1 MVRVVVSEP
10 RADEIASS
18 FSLLGYGAA
27 SAAGMRRGAVVDVAA
42 AAESIRQAVGKAA
55 QHAGV
60 DITHAYVG
68 FGGSGF
74 GSIMTKGIVAV
85 SRADGEICEADIT
98 RAHTAARAN
107 LPAMTN
113 KEILQELI
121 VQYAVDKESDVKQPI
136 GMIGNRLEAHVLYLT
151 AFSPHLRNMVRAVE
165 AAGISVDD
173 IIPSPLASAHAAL
186 TKHQQQIGVMH
197 LDLGGETATCTVFEE
212 GALVSAQVFPVGS
225 THITHDIAI
234 GFQLPLVA
242 AEQIKIT
249 YGAVAAEESAFR
261 REMIHFGE
269 FAPHIP
275 TTVSRWDL
283 VEIMEARTADIFELV
298 EKYLRK
304 MGRAG
309 LLPAGII
316 LTGGGAQVPGIVE
329 FARRALRLPAE
340 VGSIRV
346 LDNDHELAGDAAW
359 VTAVGLSALM
369 CGAHQKSQISRRIS
383 SLIPHKFWD
392 YILQFIRS
400 LIP

>member
-10 RADEIASS
+10 RVDETASS

-27 SAAGMRRGAVVDVAA
+27 PAAGMRRGAVVDVAA

-113 KEILQELI
+113 KEILQELV
-121 VQYAVDKESDVKQPI
+121 VQYAVDKEFGMKQPI

-173 IIPSPLASAHAAL
+173 IVPSPLASAHATL

-234 GFQLPLVA
+234 GFQLPLAA

-249 YGAVAAEESAFR
+249 YGAVAAEESTFR

-275 TTVSRWDL
+275 ATVSRWSL
-283 VEIMEARTADIFELV
+283 VEIMEARTTDIFELV

-346 LDNDHELAGDAAW
+346 LDNDHELVGDAAW
-359 VTAVGLSALM
+359 VTAVGLAALM

-383 SLIPHKFWD
+383 SLI
-392 YILQFIRS
+392 LQFIRS